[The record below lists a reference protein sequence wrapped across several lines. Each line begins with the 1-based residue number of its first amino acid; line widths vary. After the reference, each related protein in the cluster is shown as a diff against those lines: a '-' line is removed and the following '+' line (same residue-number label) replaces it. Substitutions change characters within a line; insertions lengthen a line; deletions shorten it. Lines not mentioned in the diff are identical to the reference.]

1 MRWLVGPMIV
11 LLPHVGMAAQLSGF
25 YKSFSVAFDSPQA
38 GDPVTGMVSNRLRLN
53 LADSFSDHLSFDFAY
68 DFIMRIQD
76 PSLFDNRAEVFTID
90 PLDYRV
96 ADLDS
101 PIYPGDN
108 DPIGS
113 VGVFQNLDRAN
124 VTARLSFADVIV
136 GRQAIAWGSA
146 RIVNP
151 TDVIAPFAYSE
162 LDTEDRSGVDAVRVR
177 VPIGALS
184 EVDVGYVFG
193 RDFAVDRSAFFA
205 RGQFNVAETDMS
217 PLLIRFREQL
227 LVGIDVARGIG
238 RVGAWIECAR
248 VFTMGRD
255 ASDYFRVSTGIDYSF
270 GGETY
275 GFIEYHFNG
284 AGVRDPEDYLINL
297 GRPAYRD
304 AAVYLMGAHYFAV
317 GTTYQLTPLIAL
329 SGQFLANVTDPSF
342 FFAPAI
348 EYERRAFS
356 IRVRRVF
363 QYSVFCVPYLLLI
376 GASHTSIIF
385 LDFTITT
392 RFGVYI

>member
-25 YKSFSVAFDSPQA
+25 YKSFSVAFDPPQA

-53 LADSFSDHLSFDFAY
+53 LTDSFSDHLSFDFAY

-108 DPIGS
+108 DPISS

-124 VTARLSFADVIV
+124 VTARLSFVDVIV

-146 RIVNP
+146 RVINP
-151 TDVIAPFAYSE
+151 TDVIAPFTYSE
-162 LDTEDRSGVDAVRVR
+162 LDTEDRTGVDAVRVR
-177 VPIGALS
+177 VPIGALN

-193 RDFAVDRSAFFA
+193 RDFAVDRSAFFV
-205 RGQFNVAETDMS
+205 RSQFNVAETDVS
-217 PLLIRFREQL
+217 PLFVRFREQL

-238 RVGAWIECAR
+238 SIGAWIEGTR
-248 VFTMGRD
+248 VFTMEQDD
-255 ASDYFRVSTGIDYSF
+255 AISDYFRVSTGMDYSF

-275 GFIEYHFNG
+275 GFIEYHFSG
-284 AGVRDPEDYLINL
+284 AGVRDPEDYFANL
-297 GRPAYRD
+297 NRPTYRD
-304 AAVYLMGAHYFAV
+304 AAVYLMGTHYFAL
-317 GTTYQLTPLIAL
+317 GTTYQLTPLVAL

-342 FFAPAI
+342 FFSPTI
-348 EYERRAFS
+348 EYNIEQDFYLSAGAF
-356 IRVRRVF
+356 IGIGDRPKGGYF
-363 QYSVFCVPYLLLI
+363 QSEFGGYSNILFFSFRIY
-376 GASHTSIIF
+376 
-385 LDFTITT
+385 
-392 RFGVYI
+392 Y

>member
-25 YKSFSVAFDSPQA
+25 YKSFSVAFDSPQVN
-38 GDPVTGMVSNRLRLN
+38 DSVTGMMSNRLRLN
-53 LADSFSDHLSFDFAY
+53 LADSFGEHMSFDLAY
-68 DFIMRIQD
+68 DFILRIQD
-76 PSLFDNRAEVFTID
+76 ENQAEVLTVD

-146 RIVNP
+146 RVINP
-151 TDVIAPFAYSE
+151 TDVIASFTYSE
-162 LDTEDRSGVDAVRVR
+162 LDTEDRTGVDAVRVR
-177 VPIGALS
+177 VPIGALG
-184 EVDVGYVFG
+184 EFDAGYVFG
-193 RDFAVDRSAFFA
+193 RDFAADRSAFFV
-205 RGQFNVAETDMS
+205 RSQFNVAETDLS

-227 LVGIDVARGIG
+227 LVGIDVARGVG
-238 RVGAWIECAR
+238 RVGVWVEGAR
-248 VFTMGRD
+248 VFTMGR
-255 ASDYFRVSTGIDYSF
+255 AEISDYFRVSTGMDYSF

-284 AGVRDPEDYLINL
+284 AGVRDPEDYVSNL
-297 GRPAYRD
+297 DRPTYRD
-304 AAVYLMGAHYFAV
+304 AAVYLMGTHYFAL
-317 GTTYQLTPLIAL
+317 GTTHQLSPLVAL
-329 SGQFLANVTDPSF
+329 SGQFLANVADPSF
-342 FFAPAI
+342 FLSSAI
-348 EYERRAFS
+348 EYNIAQDIYLSSGAFIGIGDRPKS
-356 IRVRRVF
+356 EHF
-363 QYSVFCVPYLLLI
+363 QSEFGGYSNILFFSFRIY
-376 GASHTSIIF
+376 
-385 LDFTITT
+385 
-392 RFGVYI
+392 Y

>member
-11 LLPHVGMAAQLSGF
+11 LLPHVGMAVQLSGF

-68 DFIMRIQD
+68 DFFLRIQD
-76 PSLFDNRAEVFTID
+76 PSLFENQAEVFTID

-108 DPIGS
+108 DPVGS

-146 RIVNP
+146 RVVNP
-151 TDVIAPFAYSE
+151 TDVIAPFTYSE
-162 LDTEDRSGVDAVRVR
+162 LDTEDRAGVDAVRVR
-177 VPIGALS
+177 VPIGALG
-184 EVDVGYVFG
+184 EVDMGYVFG
-193 RDFAVDRSAFFA
+193 RDFAVDRSAFFV
-205 RGQFNVAETDMS
+205 RGQFNVTETDVS
-217 PLLIRFREQL
+217 PLLVRFREQL
-227 LVGIDVARGIG
+227 LVGIDVVRGIG
-238 RVGAWIECAR
+238 SAGAWIEGAR

-255 ASDYFRVSTGIDYSF
+255 AAVSDYFRVSTGLDYSF

-284 AGVRDPEDYLINL
+284 AGVRDPEDYFANL
-297 GRPAYRD
+297 NRPTYRD
-304 AAVYLMGAHYFAV
+304 AAVYLMGTHYFAL
-317 GTTYQLTPLIAL
+317 GTTHQFTPLVAL

-342 FFAPAI
+342 FFSPAI
-348 EYERRAFS
+348 EYNIEQDFYLSAGAF
-356 IRVRRVF
+356 IGIGDRPKDEHF
-363 QYSVFCVPYLLLI
+363 QSEFGGYSNILFFSFRIY
-376 GASHTSIIF
+376 
-385 LDFTITT
+385 
-392 RFGVYI
+392 Y

>member
-25 YKSFSVAFDSPQA
+25 YKSFSVAFDSPQVN
-38 GDPVTGMVSNRLRLN
+38 DSVTGMMSNRLRLN
-53 LADSFSDHLSFDFAY
+53 LADSFSEHMSFDLAY
-68 DFIMRIQD
+68 DLILRIQD
-76 PSLFDNRAEVFTID
+76 PSLFENQAEVVTVD

-96 ADLDS
+96 ADLSS

-146 RIVNP
+146 RVINP
-151 TDVIAPFAYSE
+151 TDVIAPFTYSE
-162 LDTEDRSGVDAVRVR
+162 LDTEDRTGVDAVRVR
-177 VPIGALS
+177 VPIGALG
-184 EVDVGYVFG
+184 EFDAGYVFG
-193 RDFAVDRSAFFA
+193 RDFVADRSAFFV
-205 RGQFNVAETDMS
+205 RSQFNAAETDLS

-238 RVGAWIECAR
+238 RIGAWIEGVR
-248 VFTMGRD
+248 VFTMGR
-255 ASDYFRVSTGIDYSF
+255 AEISDYFRVSTGMDYSF

-284 AGVRDPEDYLINL
+284 AGVRDPEDYVSNL
-297 GRPAYRD
+297 DRPAYRD
-304 AAVYLMGAHYFAV
+304 AAVYLMGTHYFAL
-317 GTTYQLTPLIAL
+317 GTTHLLTPLVAL
-329 SGQFLANVTDPSF
+329 SGQFLANVADPSF

-348 EYERRAFS
+348 EYNIAQDIYLSSGAFIGIGDRPKS
-356 IRVRRVF
+356 EHF
-363 QYSVFCVPYLLLI
+363 QSEFGGYSNILFFSFRIY
-376 GASHTSIIF
+376 
-385 LDFTITT
+385 
-392 RFGVYI
+392 Y

>member
-25 YKSFSVAFDSPQA
+25 YKSFSVAFDSPQVN
-38 GDPVTGMVSNRLRLN
+38 DSVTGMMSNRLRLN
-53 LADSFSDHLSFDFAY
+53 LADSFGEHMSFDLAY
-68 DFIMRIQD
+68 DFILRIQD
-76 PSLFDNRAEVFTID
+76 ENQAEVLTVD

-146 RIVNP
+146 RVINP
-151 TDVIAPFAYSE
+151 TDVIASFTYSE
-162 LDTEDRSGVDAVRVR
+162 LDTEDRTGVDAVRVR
-177 VPIGALS
+177 VPIGALG
-184 EVDVGYVFG
+184 EFDAGYVFG
-193 RDFAVDRSAFFA
+193 RDFAADRSAFFV
-205 RGQFNVAETDMS
+205 RSQFNVAETDLS

-227 LVGIDVARGIG
+227 LVGIDVARGVG
-238 RVGAWIECAR
+238 RVGVWVEGAR
-248 VFTMGRD
+248 VFTMGR
-255 ASDYFRVSTGIDYSF
+255 AEISDYFRVSTGMDYSF

-284 AGVRDPEDYLINL
+284 AGVRDPEDYVSNL
-297 GRPAYRD
+297 DRPTYRD
-304 AAVYLMGAHYFAV
+304 AAVYLMGTHYFAL
-317 GTTYQLTPLIAL
+317 GTTHQLSPLVAL
-329 SGQFLANVTDPSF
+329 SGQFLANVADPSF

-348 EYERRAFS
+348 EYNIAQDIYLSSGAF
-356 IRVRRVF
+356 IGIGDRPKGEYF
-363 QYSVFCVPYLLLI
+363 QSEFGGYSNILFFSFRIY
-376 GASHTSIIF
+376 
-385 LDFTITT
+385 
-392 RFGVYI
+392 Y

>member
-1 MRWLVGPMIV
+1 MRWLVGPMIA

-25 YKSFSVAFDSPQA
+25 YKGFAIAIDSPQA
-38 GDPVTGMVSNRLRLN
+38 GVPVKGMVSNRLRLD
-53 LADSFSDHLSFDFAY
+53 LANAFSEHMSFDLAY
-68 DFIMRIQD
+68 DFILRIQ
-76 PSLFDNRAEVFTID
+76 NENQAEILTID
-90 PLDYRV
+90 PHDYRF
-96 ADLDS
+96 ADLES
-101 PIYPGDN
+101 PIYSGEN
-108 DPIGS
+108 DSIGS

-124 VTARLSFADVIV
+124 VTMRLPFADVIV

-151 TDVIAPFAYSE
+151 TDVIAPFAYGE

-193 RDFAVDRSAFFA
+193 RDFAVDQSAFFV
-205 RGQFNVAETDMS
+205 RGQFNAVETDVS
-217 PLLIRFREQL
+217 PLLVRFREQL

-238 RVGAWIECAR
+238 SVGAWIEGAR
-248 VFTMGRD
+248 VFTMRRD
-255 ASDYFRVSTGIDYSF
+255 ASDYFRVSTGMDYSF

-284 AGVRDPEDYLINL
+284 AGVRDPEDYIVNL
-297 GRPAYRD
+297 SRPTYRD
-304 AAVYLMGAHYFAV
+304 AAVYLMGAHYFAF
-317 GTTYQLTPLIAL
+317 GITHQLTPLVAS

-348 EYERRAFS
+348 EYNIAQDFYLSAGAFVG
-356 IRVRRVF
+356 IGDRPQGGHF
-363 QYSVFCVPYLLLI
+363 QSEFGGYSNILFFSFRIY
-376 GASHTSIIF
+376 
-385 LDFTITT
+385 
-392 RFGVYI
+392 Y

>member
-25 YKSFSVAFDSPQA
+25 YKSFSVAFDSPQVN
-38 GDPVTGMVSNRLRLN
+38 DSVTGMMSNRLRLN
-53 LADSFSDHLSFDFAY
+53 LADSFSEHMSFDLAY
-68 DFIMRIQD
+68 DFILRIQD
-76 PSLFDNRAEVFTID
+76 PSLFENQAEVVTVD

-96 ADLDS
+96 ADLSS

-146 RIVNP
+146 RVINP
-151 TDVIAPFAYSE
+151 TDVIAPFTYSE
-162 LDTEDRSGVDAVRVR
+162 LDTEDRTGVDAVRVR
-177 VPIGALS
+177 VPIGALG
-184 EVDVGYVFG
+184 EFDAGYVFG
-193 RDFAVDRSAFFA
+193 RDFAADLSAFFV
-205 RGQFNVAETDMS
+205 RSQFNAAETDLS

-238 RVGAWIECAR
+238 RIGAWIEGVR
-248 VFTMGRD
+248 VFTMER
-255 ASDYFRVSTGIDYSF
+255 AEISDYFRVSTGMDYSF

-284 AGVRDPEDYLINL
+284 AGVRDPEDYVSNL
-297 GRPAYRD
+297 DRPAYRD
-304 AAVYLMGAHYFAV
+304 AAVYLMGTHYFAL
-317 GTTYQLTPLIAL
+317 GTTHLLTPLVAL
-329 SGQFLANVTDPSF
+329 SGQFLANVADPSF

-348 EYERRAFS
+348 EYNIAQDIYLSSGAFIGIGDRPKS
-356 IRVRRVF
+356 EHF
-363 QYSVFCVPYLLLI
+363 QSEFGGYSNILFFSFRIY
-376 GASHTSIIF
+376 
-385 LDFTITT
+385 
-392 RFGVYI
+392 Y